1 MKEDYYMPKDP
12 TPRLN
17 LKNPATGEFDWDKP
31 WWENTKIIDDHP
43 GIKVVTTETLPLNPW
58 PGQVVFN
65 TDSLSLLIWEGSNWL
80 NFSANYLYLKAEN
93 NISKGDLVSI
103 NSSGKIES
111 LTNFPSTPED
121 FMRITGFAVQN
132 IAADSSGLVKTKGK
146 IRLPDL
152 ELSPGSIYYLD
163 ENLSLTISP
172 PENNLKIIVGTS
184 LKIDTLVLNLNYLQ
198 I

>member
-1 MKEDYYMPKDP
+1 MPKDP

-80 NFSANYLYLKAEN
+80 NFSANYLYFKAGN
-93 NISKGDLVSI
+93 DITKGDLIYI
-103 NSSGKIES
+103 NSSGKIEN
-111 LTNFPSTPED
+111 LTQYPANIEEFT
-121 FMRITGFAVQN
+121 RIIGFAVQN
-132 IAADSSGLVKTKGK
+132 ISTDSSGLVKTKGK

-152 ELSPGSIYYLD
+152 NLNPGEIYYLD
-163 ENLSLTISP
+163 ESLNLSTYP
-172 PENNLKIIVGTS
+172 PVDKNKIIIGNA
-184 LKIDTLVLNLNYLQ
+184 LKIDTLVMNLNYMK